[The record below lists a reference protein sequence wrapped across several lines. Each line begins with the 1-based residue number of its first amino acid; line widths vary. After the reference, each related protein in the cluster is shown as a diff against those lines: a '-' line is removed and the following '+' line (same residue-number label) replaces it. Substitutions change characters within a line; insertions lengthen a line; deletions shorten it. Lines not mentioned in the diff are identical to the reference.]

1 MLVMISVNTGCAL
14 TSHQSFFAHVIH
26 VHLISIISDGNESL
40 NNFIKIISEKWGGI
54 KIWNQV
60 VWFQSAGSLFFI
72 IMLFYL
78 AL

>member
-14 TSHQSFFAHVIH
+14 TLHQSFFVHVIYI
-26 VHLISIISDGNESL
+26 HLISIISDGNESL
-40 NNFIKIISEKWGGI
+40 NNFIKIVSEKWGGI

-60 VWFQSAGSLFFI
+60 VWFQSAGSLLFI
-72 IMLFYL
+72 IMLFHL